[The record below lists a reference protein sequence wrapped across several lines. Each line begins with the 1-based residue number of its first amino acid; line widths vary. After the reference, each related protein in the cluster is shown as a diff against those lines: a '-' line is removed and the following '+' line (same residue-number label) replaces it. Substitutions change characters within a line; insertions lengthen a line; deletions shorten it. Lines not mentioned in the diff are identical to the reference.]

1 MQVPGVGPAAEVLLF
16 RQKDPKPLT
25 PRSASLDWADAGKR
39 AGQLARPA
47 LSFVEGLR
55 QGPPRKRA
63 SPHGAERQAWENDRN
78 RDYRKIHST
87 RKVRRLV
94 RNPSDDTQEPPSPLL
109 RRIPP

>member
-55 QGPPRKRA
+55 QGPQVDK
-63 SPHGAERQAWENDRN
+63 SVHN
-78 RDYRKIHST
+78 RDRT
-87 RKVRRLV
+87 AGVNERA
-94 RNPSDDTQEPPSPLL
+94 T
-109 RRIPP
+109 